1 MSRSAI
7 EATFDIGVKAW
18 KLPPPEAEFRF
29 HPSRMWRFDRAW
41 PALRLAVEID
51 GGTWIGG
58 RHTRPAGYA
67 EDCNKMNT
75 AALMGWTVLRFTSDQ
90 VRRGEA
96 YGFIAEAIRQR
107 STGVKSESDD
117 PRN

>member
-1 MSRSAI
+1 MNRSTL
-7 EATFDIGVKAW
+7 EATFDIGCQAW
-18 KLPPPEAEFRF
+18 ALPGAQAEFRF
-29 HPSRMWRFDRAW
+29 HPARRWRFDRAW
-41 PALRLAVEID
+41 PELRVAVEID
-51 GGTWIGG
+51 GGTWNGG

-67 EDCNKMNT
+67 EDCNKMNS

-90 VRRGEA
+90 IRRGEA

-107 STGVKSESDD
+107 SSGAEAESDD